1 MIATDDAVKVP
12 DQVTVIGPTPYTDGG
27 SEICH
32 VCPDATV
39 TDRAVTACPSNVG
52 IGSATV
58 ADADDGPM
66 MNAATFAPVGHVSTA
81 PVVGNVMVSCAPA
94 CGGDWIA
101 YAVIRLSFQTPI
113 NVRYVI

>member
-1 MIATDDAVKVP
+1 
-12 DQVTVIGPTPYTDGG
+12 
-27 SEICH
+27 
-32 VCPDATV
+32 
-39 TDRAVTACPSNVG
+39 VG